1 MILRETKIK
10 SGRNKLIIND
20 FAHLCV
26 PYRSSVDLFISND
39 DCFHSICPSCLF
51 LDGQERRIE
60 QTENDKDAAHDGA
73 ATNHETRKWQIRLCD
88 RHRHRRE
95 LKDHHDHVQ
104 LGLMLRRFLV
114 RRERVA
120 IRSEVHLV
128 ARARIHENVRHH
140 ADILVIVVVHRVSST
155 VQNILSVRLG
165 QILHH
170 IKFGVLRV
178 LSKVLLNGILLASVA
193 ERECFKVVL
202 ETEVIVDVGSLRLK
216 LFDEPHVAVR
226 GEEKL

>member
-1 MILRETKIK
+1 
-10 SGRNKLIIND
+10 
-20 FAHLCV
+20 
-26 PYRSSVDLFISND
+26 
-39 DCFHSICPSCLF
+39 
-51 LDGQERRIE
+51 
-60 QTENDKDAAHDGA
+60 
-73 ATNHETRKWQIRLCD
+73 
-88 RHRHRRE
+88 
-95 LKDHHDHVQ
+95 
-104 LGLMLRRFLV
+104 MLRRFLV

-140 ADILVIVVVHRVSST
+140 ADILVIVVVHRIPSA

-170 IKFGVLRV
+170 IKLGVLRV

-202 ETEVIVDVGSLRLK
+202 ETEVIVDVGSLCLK